1 MAQELNI
8 APAGDLALM
17 IEFENEISPETNA
30 RVRAADF
37 YLREESGWEGLL
49 EIIPT
54 YRSLLVYFDPG
65 VWDYNRLKEE
75 LMALPD
81 LIKKTEVPNPST
93 LEIPVVYGGEYGP
106 DLEYVA
112 EHNGISTE
120 EVVEIHHSSSYLIYM
135 LGFVPGFPYLGGMSE
150 KIATPRLKSPRV
162 AIPAG
167 SIGIAGAQTGIYPL
181 ESPGGWQLI
190 GRTPLKL
197 FDPEKEDPFLPKPGH
212 YLKFF
217 PIEEKDFEKFR
228 A

>member
-1 MAQELNI
+1 
-8 APAGDLALM
+8 
-17 IEFENEISPETNA
+17 
-30 RVRAADF
+30 
-37 YLREESGWEGLL
+37 
-49 EIIPT
+49 
-54 YRSLLVYFDPG
+54 
-65 VWDYNRLKEE
+65 
-75 LMALPD
+75 MALPD

-197 FDPEKEDPFLPKPGH
+197 FDPGKEDPFLPKPGH